1 MKVDTA
7 VMEGS
12 SEGQG
17 EEDDKDKVEGAEAA
31 RYELDAPRWAL
42 EPARRSCDR
51 CDEADEAPVGRR
63 RLGVARRTAAAEASL
78 EDESLEIGGR
88 DLNLSDVA
96 FIIFCKSSSVP
107 E

>member
-1 MKVDTA
+1 MLWVITA
-7 VMEGS
+7 DFVLHW
-12 SEGQG
+12 
-17 EEDDKDKVEGAEAA
+17 K
-31 RYELDAPRWAL
+31 
-42 EPARRSCDR
+42 
-51 CDEADEAPVGRR
+51 
-63 RLGVARRTAAAEASL
+63 EASL